1 MINSSDRI
9 DHFFYRSLKV
19 ELDVN
24 MNLNNHQEFSKL
36 DKQNMMGEMESL
48 PEQLETAWSEAEL
61 LPLEDYRHVTQI
73 LIAGMGGSA
82 IGADLVKAYTAPLST
97 ISLEVHRDYGLPA
110 WANGPET
117 LVIVSSHSGN
127 TEETLSAMETALD
140 RGCSLLAITTGGK
153 IADLARETGS
163 GLWVFQ
169 HQGQPRAA
177 VGYSFALLLN
187 VLARLGFI
195 PEPLSEIKDA
205 VQAMKEQRS
214 QLAPDLPDHQN
225 PAKRMAG
232 QLIDRWVSVFGAD
245 LLAPVARRWKGQISE
260 IAKAWGQYEDL
271 PEANHNTLAGV
282 VNPESVLLKTMA
294 LFLEAE
300 HNHPRNKRRIEL
312 TKKNFLLEG
321 ITSDGIQAQGETR
334 LAQMWTLIQFGDYT
348 AYYLAMAYDVDPTP
362 VAAIENLKREL

>member
-1 MINSSDRI
+1 
-9 DHFFYRSLKV
+9 
-19 ELDVN
+19 
-24 MNLNNHQEFSKL
+24 MNLNDHENFSRL
-36 DKQNMMGEMESL
+36 DSQNMLGEMNGL
-48 PEQLETAWSEAEL
+48 PEQLETAWAEAQGF
-61 LPLEDYRHVTQI
+61 PLDGYQDVRQVI
-73 LIAGMGGSA
+73 VAGMGGSA

-97 ISLEVHRDYGLPA
+97 VSLEVHRDYGLPA
-110 WANGPET
+110 WAEGPET

-127 TEETLSAMETALD
+127 TEETLSAMDAALE

-153 IADLARETGS
+153 IAERARESGV

-187 VLARLGFI
+187 VFSRLGFI
-195 PEPLSEIKDA
+195 PDPLAEINDA
-205 VQAMKEQRS
+205 VQAMQGQRELLS
-214 QLAPDLPDHQN
+214 PELPDHQN

-232 QLIDRWVSVFGAD
+232 QVIDCWVSVFGAD
-245 LLAPVARRWKGQISE
+245 FLAPVARRWKGQISE

-282 VNPESVLLKTMA
+282 VNPENVLLKTMA
-294 LFLEAE
+294 IFLEAN

-312 TKKNFLLEG
+312 TKKNFMLEG
-321 ITSDGIQAQGETR
+321 ISTDLIQAQGESR

>member
-1 MINSSDRI
+1 
-9 DHFFYRSLKV
+9 
-19 ELDVN
+19 
-24 MNLNNHQEFSKL
+24 MNLNDHQKFSTL
-36 DKQNMMGEMESL
+36 DTQDMLGEMNGL
-48 PEQLETAWSEAEL
+48 PEQLETAWSEAEQF
-61 LPLEDYRHVTQI
+61 PLDDYQDVTQVI
-73 LIAGMGGSA
+73 VAGMGGSA

-97 ISLEVHRDYGLPA
+97 VSLEVHRDYGLPA
-110 WANGPET
+110 WAEGAET

-127 TEETLSAMETALD
+127 TEETLSAMDAALE

-153 IADLARETGS
+153 IADRARES
-163 GLWVFQ
+163 DVGLWLFQ
-169 HQGQPRAA
+169 HRGQPRAA

-187 VLARLGFI
+187 VFSRLGFI
-195 PEPLSEIKDA
+195 PDPLDEINDA
-205 VQAMKEQRS
+205 AQAMKGQREL
-214 QLAPDLPDHQN
+214 LAPGLPDHQN

-245 LLAPVARRWKGQISE
+245 LLAPVARRWKGQVSE

-282 VNPESVLLKTMA
+282 VNPENVLLKTMA
-294 LFLEAE
+294 LFLEAD

-312 TKKNFLLEG
+312 TKKNFMLEG
-321 ITSDGIQAQGETR
+321 ISTDLIRARGESR
-334 LAQMWTLIQFGDYT
+334 MAQMWTLIQFGDYT

>member
-1 MINSSDRI
+1 
-9 DHFFYRSLKV
+9 
-19 ELDVN
+19 
-24 MNLNNHQEFSKL
+24 MNLNDHQKFSTL
-36 DKQNMMGEMESL
+36 DTQDMLGEMNGL
-48 PEQLETAWSEAEL
+48 PEQLETAWSEAEQF
-61 LPLEDYRHVTQI
+61 PLDDYQDVTQVI
-73 LIAGMGGSA
+73 VAGMGGSA

-97 ISLEVHRDYGLPA
+97 VSLEVHRDYGLPA
-110 WANGPET
+110 WAEGAET

-127 TEETLSAMETALD
+127 TEETLSAMDAALE

-153 IADLARETGS
+153 IADRARES
-163 GLWVFQ
+163 DVGLWLFQ
-169 HQGQPRAA
+169 HRGQPRAA

-187 VLARLGFI
+187 VFSRLGFI
-195 PEPLSEIKDA
+195 PDPLDEINDA
-205 VQAMKEQRS
+205 AQAMKGQRE
-214 QLAPDLPDHQN
+214 LLVPGLPDHQN

-245 LLAPVARRWKGQISE
+245 LLAPVARRWKGQVSE

-282 VNPESVLLKTMA
+282 VNPENVLLKTMA
-294 LFLEAE
+294 LFLEAD

-312 TKKNFLLEG
+312 TKKNFMLEG
-321 ITSDGIQAQGETR
+321 ISTDLIRARGESR
-334 LAQMWTLIQFGDYT
+334 LAQMFTLIQFGDYT

>member
-1 MINSSDRI
+1 MP
-9 DHFFYRSLKV
+9 
-19 ELDVN
+19 LDDYSGV
-24 MNLNNHQEFSKL
+24 
-36 DKQNMMGEMESL
+36 KQII
-48 PEQLETAWSEAEL
+48 
-61 LPLEDYRHVTQI
+61 V
-73 LIAGMGGSA
+73 AGMGGSA
-82 IGADLVKAYTAPLST
+82 IGADLVKAYIAPTAT
-97 ISLEVHRDYGLPA
+97 ISMEVHRDYNLPA
-110 WANGPET
+110 WADGPDT

-127 TEETLSAMETALD
+127 TEETLSAMNTAIE
-140 RGCSLLAITTGGK
+140 RGCRLLAISTGGK
-153 IADLARETGS
+153 IADRARQAGT

-169 HQGQPRAA
+169 HKGQPRAA

-187 VLARLGFI
+187 VLYRLGFI
-195 PEPLSEIKDA
+195 PDPIVEIQDA
-205 VQAMKEQRS
+205 VQAMQEQREL
-214 QLAPDLPDHQN
+214 LAPELLDHQN

-245 LLAPVARRWKGQISE
+245 LLAPVARRWKGQVSE

-282 VNPESVLLKTMA
+282 VNPEEVLLKTMA

-300 HNHPRNKRRIEL
+300 QNHPRNKRRIEL
-312 TKKNFLLEG
+312 TKKNFMLEG
-321 ITSDGIQAQGETR
+321 ISTDLIQAKGDSR

>member
-1 MINSSDRI
+1 
-9 DHFFYRSLKV
+9 
-19 ELDVN
+19 
-24 MNLNNHQEFSKL
+24 MNLNNYQNFSKL
-36 DKQNMMGEMESL
+36 DTKNMLGEMDGL
-48 PEQLETAWSEAEL
+48 PEQLKAAWQEAEAM
-61 LPLEDYRHVTQI
+61 PLDDYSGVTQVI
-73 LIAGMGGSA
+73 VAGMGGSA
-82 IGADLVKAYTAPLST
+82 IGADLVKSYTAPLSSV
-97 ISLEVHRDYGLPA
+97 SLEVHRDYGLPA
-110 WANGPET
+110 WADGPET

-127 TEETLSAMETALD
+127 TEETLSAMEAALE
-140 RGCSLLAITTGGK
+140 RGCSLLAISTGGK
-153 IADLARETGS
+153 IADLARETGV
-163 GLWVFQ
+163 GLWVFK

-187 VLARLGFI
+187 VITRLGFI
-195 PEPLSEIKDA
+195 PDPLAEIEDA
-205 VQAMKEQRS
+205 AQAMKEQRGL
-214 QLAPDLPDHQN
+214 LAPELPDHQN

-282 VNPESVLLKTMA
+282 VNPETVLLKTMA
-294 LFLEAE
+294 LFLEAT

-312 TKKNFLLEG
+312 TKKNFMLEG
-321 ITSDGIQAQGETR
+321 ISTDLIQARGESR

-348 AYYLAMAYDVDPTP
+348 AYYLAMAYDMDPTP